1 MTAYLLNVAYFFTLL
16 VATPWIIYQSIFQE
30 KYREG
35 FAAKFL
41 GSVPRRNTSRPCIW
55 LHAVSVGEVNLL
67 AVLLKEIERQRPD
80 VECVISTTTK
90 TGYDLA
96 KTKYAKYCIFY
107 CPLDFSWAV
116 RRAMRRVR
124 PSLLLL
130 AELEL
135 WPNLVRAARENNAR
149 VTIVNGRLSEKSFR
163 GYCRVRRWL
172 RAVLNNVDLIAAQ
185 NEEYGQRFRALG
197 MEAKRVS
204 VTGSLKFD
212 GASSDRRNP
221 RTQSLRT
228 LAGFHDDDV
237 IFLAGSTQAPE
248 EQLALDTFQALAG
261 EHQRLRLIIVP
272 RHPHRFDE
280 VAALLNQSGIS
291 WQRRS
296 ALESGQRSAVS
307 GQLPRTTDNS
317 NVPHSPFPIPHLPRI
332 LLVDTVGELGAWWG
346 TAAIGFVGG
355 SLFSSR
361 GGQNMIEPAAYGVA
375 TSFGPN
381 TQNFRD
387 VVEMLLGR
395 EAAVR
400 VNSGEELTTFVR
412 RCLTDKTYAATLG
425 QHAKELVKEQQGAT
439 ARTWTLLELLLP
451 AAVHLEAARPAA

>member
-1 MTAYLLNVAYFFTLL
+1 MTAYLLNAAYFVTLVVAAPWL
-16 VATPWIIYQSIFQE
+16 VYQSIFHG

-41 GSVPRRNTSRPCIW
+41 GNVPQRISTRPCIW

-67 AVLLKEIERQRPD
+67 AVLLKEIARQRPD

-90 TGYDLA
+90 TGYNLA
-96 KTKYAKYCIFY
+96 KTKYAQHTVFY

-116 RRAMRRVR
+116 RRAMRRIQ

-135 WPNLVRAARENNAR
+135 WPNLVRAAREQGAQ
-149 VTIVNGRLSEKSFR
+149 VAIVNGRLSEKSFH
-163 GYCRVRRWL
+163 GYRRIRRWL
-172 RAVLNNVDLIAAQ
+172 LPVLNCIDVLAVQ
-185 NEEYGQRFRALG
+185 NEEYADRFRALG
-197 MEAKRVS
+197 VDAGRVH

-212 GASSDRRNP
+212 GAQGDCQNP
-221 RTQSLRT
+221 RTQSLRR
-228 LAGFHDDDV
+228 LAGFSNDDA

-248 EQLALDTFQALAG
+248 EELAIDAFRSVSKDNPQ
-261 EHQRLRLIIVP
+261 LRLIIVP

-280 VAALLNQSGIS
+280 VAALLDRSGIP
-291 WQRRS
+291 WRRRS
-296 ALESGQRSAVS
+296 ALNGSSS
-307 GQLPRTTDNS
+307 T
-317 NVPHSPFPIPHLPRI
+317 HSPRV

-346 TAAIGFVGG
+346 TASIGFVGG

-375 TSFGPN
+375 TCFGPN

-387 VVEMLLGR
+387 VVAMLLGHD
-395 EAAVR
+395 AAVR
-400 VNSGEELTTFVR
+400 VNSGEELTAFVR
-412 RCLTDKTYAATLG
+412 RCLNEPDFAGALG
-425 QHAKELVKEQQGAT
+425 RRAVELVKKQQGAT
-439 ARTWTLLELLLP
+439 ARTWALLEPMLSSP
-451 AAVHLEAARPAA
+451 VVESGTRSAA